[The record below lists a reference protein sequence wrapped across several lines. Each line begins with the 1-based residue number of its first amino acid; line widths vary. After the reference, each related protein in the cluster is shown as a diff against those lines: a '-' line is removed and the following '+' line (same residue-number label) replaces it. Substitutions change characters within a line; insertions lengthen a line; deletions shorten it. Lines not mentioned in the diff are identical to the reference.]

1 MPTYK
6 LCYFNI
12 RGRGEMVRLV
22 FAEAGVEYIDER
34 IEQADW
40 PARKAEMPFGK
51 MPVLY
56 VDGQPIA
63 HSRALIRYL
72 GRCFNLMG
80 SSNMDAAIIDV
91 WIEVIFEAAMQFPYA
106 EKDETKKAELIEALW
121 NDQLLPTFTKLNE
134 QISKSGGPYILGEK
148 LSVADVVIFSV
159 IELSMQWF
167 PGKTLDSVPL
177 VTKMNECFKQRPNIA
192 AWLEK
197 RPQEK

>member
-6 LCYFNI
+6 LCYFNTK
-12 RGRGEMVRLV
+12 GLGEMARLV
-22 FAEAGVEYIDER
+22 FAEAGVEYTDER

-40 PARKAEMPFGK
+40 PARKSEMPFGK

-80 SSNMDAAIIDV
+80 SSDMEAAIIDM
-91 WIEVIFEAAMQFPYA
+91 WIEVVIEAAMQYPFA
-106 EKDETKKAELIEALW
+106 EKDEAKKAELLEATW
-121 NDQLLPTFTKLNE
+121 NDHLLPVFTKLND
-134 QISKSGGPYILGEK
+134 QICKSGGPYLLGEK
-148 LSVADVVIFSV
+148 LSVGDVVVCAI

-167 PGKTLDSVPL
+167 PGKTLDSLQL
-177 VTKMNECFKQRPNIA
+177 VTKMNDSFKQRPNIA
-192 AWLEK
+192 AWIKK
-197 RPQEK
+197 RPEEK